1 MSWFKNLSETSVLQP
16 ALQPSLVPQVT
27 DYNAAQFN
35 SSSWGGFSN
44 PCSSAFSS
52 FSSPFGR

>member
-44 PCSSAFSS
+44 P
-52 FSSPFGR
+52 